1 MTTFLIS
8 LAVLVGGYFLYGL
21 LAEKIFGIDPSRETP
36 AVRRADG
43 VDFVPMPTW
52 RVFLIQFLNIAGLG
66 PIFGAIMG
74 VMFGPAAFLWIVL
87 GTIFGGAVHDFISAM
102 MSLRH
107 DGESL
112 PELVGRELGPVIKQI
127 LRVVSVLLLILVAA
141 VFVVTPAGLLADLTP
156 GWADT
161 IFWTA
166 AIFLYYALATVV
178 PVDKLIGRFYPVF
191 GFALLF
197 MAGGLLAVLLS
208 GSVTI
213 PDGMADGLYN
223 RSGAGLPIF
232 PMMFVSIACGAI
244 SGFHATQSPMMA
256 RCL

>member
-87 GTIFGGAVHDFISAM
+87 GTIFGAPSTT
-102 MSLRH
+102 SSR
-107 DGESL
+107 
-112 PELVGRELGPVIKQI
+112 P
-127 LRVVSVLLLILVAA
+127 
-141 VFVVTPAGLLADLTP
+141 
-156 GWADT
+156 
-161 IFWTA
+161 
-166 AIFLYYALATVV
+166 
-178 PVDKLIGRFYPVF
+178 
-191 GFALLF
+191 
-197 MAGGLLAVLLS
+197 
-208 GSVTI
+208 
-213 PDGMADGLYN
+213 
-223 RSGAGLPIF
+223 
-232 PMMFVSIACGAI
+232 
-244 SGFHATQSPMMA
+244 
-256 RCL
+256 